1 MASNI
6 PEQTRT
12 VDPFSSFGSDIVNQ
26 LTRMVTRDN
35 SGDPGGSGLGW
46 LNGPND
52 LDVIAD
58 ATSNTEAIV
67 TTGIIFKDDMQ
78 IFITDNFT
86 VDFSDSNHYFNN
98 TGLNLQ
104 EDGYYYITLE
114 YNFVKSRPAP
124 QARIKIIRP
133 LERATTFTNSNL
145 TFLKAAEVANPG
157 GGNVLTG
164 NFYDYD
170 PDNTSV
176 ARISIQQFASTNIFL
191 PNHNTLRDQGKIQ
204 YAKEID
210 AFYYGKENEWV
221 PAGTSISVNQT
232 LETGGPTWTFFGG
245 SYYADVDIT
254 ALNTKNA
261 IPSVR
266 RDIDD
271 KIISPS
277 DLEFTSTTNLRV
289 WMPTDLVKLHVTV
302 VA

>member
-6 PEQTRT
+6 PEQERT

-26 LTRMVTRDN
+26 LTRMVTRVTDQ
-35 SGDPGGSGLGW
+35 SGW

-58 ATSNTEAIV
+58 ATSVTDAIV
-67 TTGIIFKDDMQ
+67 TPGIIFKDDMQ

-86 VDFSDSNHYFNN
+86 VDFSDSNHYFND
-98 TGLNLQ
+98 TGFNLQ

-133 LERATTFTNSNL
+133 SERVTPFTNSNL
-145 TFLKAAEVANPG
+145 TFLKAVEVDNLG
-157 GGNVLTG
+157 LGNVLTG

-191 PNHNTLRDQGKIQ
+191 PTFNRLLHQGRIQ

-210 AFYYGKENEWV
+210 AFYYGKESQWV
-221 PAGTSISVNQT
+221 PAGTSVSVSQT
-232 LETGGPTWTFFGG
+232 IDSTAGWTADGLIFRG
-245 SYYADVDIT
+245 DVDIT
-254 ALNTKNA
+254 LLNTTDA
-261 IPSVR
+261 VVSVR
-266 RDIDD
+266 RTSDD
-271 KIISPS
+271 RIISPT
-277 DLEFTSTTNLRV
+277 DLRFMSNTNLRV
-289 WMPTDLVKLHVTV
+289 WMPTSAVTVRVTV